1 MSLIDDDPL
10 CCVQCSEACV
20 CCIRR
25 YTVRRSRRPTW
36 AIPAAV
42 ARGQL
47 FFPPQ
52 LHSTNCL
59 QLLFADALFVRS
71 LFTSKPTLPFLS
83 LSLSLSLV
91 STRMTRW
98 TLSITSPSPWAT
110 TTTSCSP
117 HLFLS
122 TFFSFFFI
130 GRVFFFLFC
139 LRFSGEYRSSF
150 KYISLYTVDRAIKLG
165 WH

>member
-71 LFTSKPTLPFLS
+71 LFTSKPTLQF
-83 LSLSLSLV
+83 LSLSLV

-130 GRVFFFLFC
+130 GRVFFFVLFTFFW
-139 LRFSGEYRSSF
+139 RISIKFQVYQ
-150 KYISLYTVDRAIKLG
+150 SLYSWQSYKAGMTLTTS
-165 WH
+165 